1 MPIDTKIE
9 GNPESVRAVSD
20 WLRSTLQRGV
30 AQVTNRIYD
39 VRNSANGGWH
49 GPAGEAFSGKMD
61 TAAGKTEQFS
71 TVIRSSAEGFDKFAA
86 DLRRAQD
93 DMRVV
98 RERAAAA
105 GLTVNGEVIEEPGP
119 APAAP
124 GAAPSGAAA
133 TPEAVSAHV
142 SATKAA
148 EDHAAQVA
156 AYQRAQKE
164 SDAARHLEK
173 LAADTLVNMKNDVTQ
188 KWFIVV
194 GDLTN
199 GAAGALAAK
208 HASILRQQSQ
218 HLTDEAARFMERAR
232 TAPAGTTAASIY
244 DDFDRGR
251 AAAYQADD
259 VAKAASD
266 VDGKAAKWGF
276 RAGGAL
282 AVAGV
287 AYDIAN
293 GKPVDQAVVSGG
305 VGFGASVAAG
315 AAVGT
320 MIPVPVVGT
329 AVGAVVGAGVGIF
342 ASGVTDS
349 IWQNG
354 IGDVGGA
361 IEDGANAV
369 GDTANAIGGAAE
381 DAWNAVF

>member
-1 MPIDTKIE
+1 MPIDTRIE
-9 GNPESVRAVSD
+9 GNPESVRGISD

-30 AQVTNRIYD
+30 AQTTNRIYD
-39 VRNSANGGWH
+39 ARNSANSGWQ
-49 GPAGEAFSGKMD
+49 GPAGDAFSGKMG
-61 TAAGKTEQFS
+61 TAAEKTEQFS
-71 TVIRSSAEGFDKFAA
+71 TAIRSSAEGFDRYAA

-93 DMRVV
+93 DMRGI
-98 RERAAAA
+98 RERAAGA
-105 GLTVNGEVIEEPGP
+105 GLTVTGDVIEDPGP
-119 APAAP
+119 APATP
-124 GAAPSGAAA
+124 GTAPSGAAG
-133 TPEAVSAHV
+133 TPEAVSAHE
-142 SATKAA
+142 SAAKAA
-148 EDHAAQVA
+148 ADHASKVA
-156 AYQRAQKE
+156 AYEQAQK
-164 SDAARHLEK
+164 DADGARHLEK

-199 GAAGALAAK
+199 GAAGTLAAK
-208 HASILRQQSQ
+208 HTSILQKQSQ
-218 HLTDEAARFMERAR
+218 HLTDEAARLLDQAR

-244 DDFDRGR
+244 DDVDRGR

-259 VAKAASD
+259 VAKAAKD
-266 VDGKAAKWGF
+266 VDGKAARWGF

-282 AVAGV
+282 AVGGV

-293 GKPVDQAVVSGG
+293 GKPVGQAVVSGG

-354 IGDVGGA
+354 VGEVGGA
-361 IEDGANAV
+361 IEDGAEAV
-369 GDTANAIGGAAE
+369 GDTASAIGGAAE